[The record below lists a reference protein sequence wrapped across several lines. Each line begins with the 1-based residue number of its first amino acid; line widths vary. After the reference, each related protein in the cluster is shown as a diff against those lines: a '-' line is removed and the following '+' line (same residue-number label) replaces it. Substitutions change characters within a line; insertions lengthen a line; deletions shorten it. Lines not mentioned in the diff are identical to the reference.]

1 MNVDKE
7 IVGVDIIKDFFAAE
21 GKLNR
26 LASVQK

>member
-1 MNVDKE
+1 MNKYKE
-7 IVGVDIIKDFFAAE
+7 TLGVDISKEVFDAG